1 MKRWLFIALVLAAY
15 SLGFG
20 QKISIVCSENVPKLK
35 YSKTFKNEV
44 ELRNIEQK
52 IISQLHAK
60 GYLLASIDST
70 VIQEKNALL
79 YLHLG
84 KQIFWSYLDV
94 SSVENDALR
103 YANFKQKWYGGKPI
117 NANQYAN
124 LNKKILKYYENS
136 GYPFAKV
143 FLDSI
148 SIEETSLKGV
158 LKVNKSKQIRV
169 DSVIIK
175 STEKISSILLENI
188 INIRQGEIYNET
200 KIRQISNKIKE
211 SGLFEETESWKVL
224 FLENQTKLYLF
235 LKHTK
240 SSQFNGIAGVQSD
253 PVTGNITVT
262 GDVDLRLQN
271 VLKRAELINVKWKR
285 FQALSQ
291 ELTTQMNY
299 PYLLQTPFGA
309 DLMLHLY
316 KRDTSFLELEQKAE
330 MQYIL
335 NNGNVFKGFV
345 KKYSSQTL
353 SAFLD
358 NSFTGIEVL
367 YYGLG
372 LTTSRLDYRL
382 NPLKGYRLDISGAL
396 GNKRTQ
402 IASENESEDDDRL
415 LQGVFDNV
423 LSFYIPVAKK
433 TTIKLSNQ
441 SRYIMSDSIY
451 SNELFRFGGLK
462 TMRGFDEESLFA
474 SFYSINTVE
483 LRYLFERNSAVYLFT
498 DWAYFERITTE
509 NRNFSTAL
517 GSGLG
522 VSFETGAGI
531 FTINYALGKLN
542 DNPFLFRAAKIHFG
556 FVAVF

>member
-1 MKRWLFIALVLAAY
+1 MRKWLFIAFIVVSY
-15 SLGFG
+15 NVGFG
-20 QKISIVCSENVPKLK
+20 QKISVVCNEPLPKIKYPKNADNELELKNV
-35 YSKTFKNEV
+35 
-44 ELRNIEQK
+44 EQK
-52 IISQLHAK
+52 VISQLHTK

-70 VIQEKNALL
+70 VVENKDATL

-84 KQIFWSYLDV
+84 KQISWSYLDV
-94 SSVENDALR
+94 SSLENDALR
-103 YANFKQKWYGGKPI
+103 YANFKQKWYNGKPI
-117 NANQYAN
+117 NAQQFST
-124 LNKKILKYYENS
+124 LNKKLLRYYENS
-136 GYPFAKV
+136 GFPFTKI
-143 FLDSI
+143 FLDSV
-148 SIEETSLKGV
+148 SIEETTLKASLNVEKF
-158 LKVNKSKQIRV
+158 KQIRI
-169 DSVIIK
+169 DSIVVK
-175 STEKISSILLENI
+175 STEKISPFLIENL
-188 INIRQGEIYNET
+188 INIKREEIYNEA
-200 KIRQISNKIKE
+200 KIRQISNKLKE
-211 SGLFEETESWKVL
+211 SGLFEETEPWKVL
-224 FLENQTKLYLF
+224 FLENQTKLFLF

-253 PVTGNITVT
+253 PVTGNISVT

-271 VLKRAELINVKWKR
+271 VLKRAELINVKWKK

-335 NNGNVFKGFV
+335 NNGNIFKGFV

-382 NPLKGYRLDISGAL
+382 NPLKGYRLDVNAAL

-402 IASENESEDDDRL
+402 TSAENDTEDDDKL

-423 LSFYIPVAKK
+423 LSFYIPLAKK

-474 SFYSINTVE
+474 SFFSINTIE
-483 LRYLFERNSAVYLFT
+483 LRYLFERNSAFYLFT
-498 DWAYFERITTE
+498 DWAYFERITVE
-509 NRNFSTAL
+509 DRNFSTAL

-531 FTINYALGKLN
+531 FTINYALGKL
-542 DNPFLFRAAKIHFG
+542 DENPFLFRAAKIHFG